1 MGKLRNR
8 PRKKLNAPNRNA
20 RQQKRLSVSSMKPQR
35 RLSKRK
41 QRLRKLSNRP
51 RKKLNAPNR
60 NARRLKRLSVSSV
73 MPQRRLRKRRKRQR
87 KLSVSLKRPR
97 RLQPMRLKKLL
108 RLRQPLTL
116 QLQPQT
122 RQLLP
127 QTSHLLQ
134 LMKTLAARRRRT
146 RRRRSEERNAPRLT
160 LTGSESNTQTEKKLI
175 TMTDK
180 YTFQRLVVYGRAES

>member
-41 QRLRKLSNRP
+41 QRLRKPRSRP
-51 RKKLNAPNR
+51 KKKLNAPNR
-60 NARRLKRLSVSSV
+60 NARQLKRLSVSSV
-73 MPQRRLRKRRKRQR
+73 MP
-87 KLSVSLKRPR
+87 PR

-127 QTSHLLQ
+127 QISQLLQ

-175 TMTDK
+175 
-180 YTFQRLVVYGRAES
+180 